1 MNNDYAPIYTK
12 YVKEYDFTNDGVKFK
27 KTTSD
32 YAIKAYLLED
42 VLFYNVKD
50 DEKCIEMMLNKL
62 KETNFYE
69 IKNDAEINEFMEFLK
84 DNSNLQEILKSE
96 DDEEDDDF
104 DINSIS
110 DINIY

>member
-1 MNNDYAPIYTK
+1 MNYDYAPIYAK
-12 YVKEYDFTNDGVKFK
+12 YVKEYDFTHNGIKFK

-42 VLFYNVKD
+42 VLFYNIKD
-50 DEKCIEMMLNKL
+50 DKKCLEMMLNKL

-69 IKNDAEINEFMEFLK
+69 IKNDVEINEFMKFLK
-84 DNSNLQEILKSE
+84 DNSNLQEILISI
-96 DDEEDDDF
+96 DDEEDDF